1 MPDKTYSIA
10 ETKAH
15 LSELAEQAASGETLV
30 ITRRGKPIARLS
42 PANRARK
49 PIDLQRLRKVTEQMP
64 DQPEDAATAVRR
76 MRDDERY

>member
-1 MPDKTYSIA
+1 MPDKIYSIA

-15 LSELAEQAASGETLV
+15 LSELVEQAASGESLT

-42 PANRARK
+42 PANRTRK
-49 PIDLQRLRKVTEQMP
+49 PIDSQRLRRVTEHMP
-64 DQPEDAATAVRR
+64 AQPEDAATAVRR